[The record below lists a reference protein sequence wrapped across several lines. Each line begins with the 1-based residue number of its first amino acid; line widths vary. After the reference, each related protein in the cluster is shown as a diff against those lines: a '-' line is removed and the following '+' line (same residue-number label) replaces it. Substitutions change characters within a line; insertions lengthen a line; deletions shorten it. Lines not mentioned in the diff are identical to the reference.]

1 MRGGG
6 LSRLASLSAL
16 RRFDNRDRSS
26 PALFLNLKRQ
36 NRRIKLLFFM
46 RMDQSHDQGGFHK
59 LHQGGIHVVHEV
71 YKLER
76 DNRS

>member
-26 PALFLNLKRQ
+26 PALFRNNTGDDCGLGKMDLNT
-36 NRRIKLLFFM
+36 M
-46 RMDQSHDQGGFHK
+46 RVKS
-59 LHQGGIHVVHEV
+59 
-71 YKLER
+71 R
-76 DNRS
+76 